1 MQVAIVVLK
10 FGEYSKLDSF
20 SAETRKEMDEFLA
33 STNEIP
39 KAPWDEGVCKVC
51 GIDRDDDSVLLCD
64 TCDHEYHTYCLN
76 PPLARIPEG
85 NWYCPSC
92 VVGKRI
98 IQDASERIQVIGQ
111 RRSKKYQGEVTCV
124 YLEALAHLSSVMEE
138 KEYWGLSVGEVC
150 LWILLKYCLQ
160 FCVIFLYMWL
170 YRSLCLSLSV
180 SLYCSS
186 FVCVGYA

>member
-1 MQVAIVVLK
+1 MQVAIVVQK

-20 SAETRKEMDEFLA
+20 SAETRREMDDFLA

-64 TCDHEYHTYCLN
+64 TCDAEYHTYCLN

-98 IQDASERIQVIGQ
+98 IQNASDRIQVIGR

-124 YLEALAHLSSVMEE
+124 YLEALTHLSSVMDE
-138 KEYWGLSVGEVC
+138 KEYWELSVGEVC
-150 LWILLKYCLQ
+150 LWNLT
-160 FCVIFLYMWL
+160 
-170 YRSLCLSLSV
+170 
-180 SLYCSS
+180 
-186 FVCVGYA
+186 